1 MDNREDR
8 LEELRNRTPE
18 EIDGIREKIVDAV
31 TGHPIIDL
39 QLEGDGSG
47 RHLAGQVI
55 HECGSVLHIAALDG
69 GMASGL
75 PSLMIRLDLPN
86 GEYAIV
92 ETSVRA
98 FLNAAAAIHAKFED
112 ILHD

>member
-1 MDNREDR
+1 MN
-8 LEELRNRTPE
+8 
-18 EIDGIREKIVDAV
+18 KS
-31 TGHPIIDL
+31 GHPIIDL
-39 QLEGDGSG
+39 QLEGDGSSK
-47 RHLAGQVI
+47 HLAGKVI
-55 HECGSVLHIAALDG
+55 HECGALLHIAALDG
-69 GMASGL
+69 GMASGM

-98 FLNAAAAIHAKFED
+98 FLDAGAAIHAKFED